1 MDSRILM
8 SVPTRRDSVATDD
21 NRYDQQEQTDKE
33 EEIRIHNTD
42 ETPAPS
48 VEPLTVP
55 LVLSVEIHIMS
66 PPQTV
71 SDVTEGLPGRFPR
84 FNNDTI
90 QLSRTRS
97 SSLSALPPPR
107 NMPDTGWNQPY
118 HLSLAASTRSRA
130 PGQVHPA
137 MLPGTRE
144 FLSSLPQFQQRLDSL
159 ASSSLG
165 LELVSL
171 MSRRRSGSLPFPHNN
186 GLENRLAV
194 AQTNALLS
202 QRMLLRPTT
211 TIPLNRWPSS
221 VGQVGDTNVFSH
233 LSGRPLP
240 KTSILRMPC
249 AAGTTSALSNAA
261 RVAEEQALP
270 LLSAGEESLIP
281 RVYGAESFPM
291 VLHRALKELECVFG
305 GRTVATFLP
314 DGRSFQIKDQA
325 RFAKQVLP
333 VFFPKMKGFPSFQR
347 QLNLYDFERVASAG
361 PGRRAYR
368 HDYFVREY
376 PALSCGMKRTK
387 IKGSHPVGGPP
398 KSSSKN
404 ETLNID
410 PGVTSAGEVSPEQEA
425 ARAANNDDTDL
436 VDGKRKAS
444 DEQGPQDKN
453 GNVD

>member
-21 NRYDQQEQTDKE
+21 NRYDQQEQTDNE

-48 VEPLTVP
+48 VVPLTVP
-55 LVLSVEIHIMS
+55 LVLSIEIQIMS

-71 SDVTEGLPGRFPR
+71 SDVTEGLPRRFPR

-118 HLSLAASTRSRA
+118 HLSLATPTRSRA

-144 FLSSLPQFQQRLDSL
+144 FLSSLLQFQQRLDSV
-159 ASSSLG
+159 ASLSLG

-171 MSRRRSGSLPFPHNN
+171 MSRRRSGSLPSPHND
-186 GLENRLAV
+186 GLENRLAA
-194 AQTNALLS
+194 AQTNAFLLC

-221 VGQVGDTNVFSH
+221 VGQVGDTNAFSH

-270 LLSAGEESLIP
+270 LLSVGEESLIP
-281 RVYGAESFPM
+281 RVYETESFPM
-291 VLHRALKELECVFG
+291 VLHRALKGLECVFG
-305 GRTVATFLP
+305 GRKVATFLP

-333 VFFPKMKGFPSFQR
+333 AFFPKMKGFPSFQR
-347 QLNLYDFERVASAG
+347 QLNLYDFERVAGAG

-368 HDYFVREY
+368 HDCFIREY
-376 PALSCGMKRTK
+376 PALSCGMKCTK
-387 IKGSHPVGGPP
+387 IKGSHPVGG
-398 KSSSKN
+398 SKN

-425 ARAANNDDTDL
+425 ERAANKVDTDL
-436 VDGKRKAS
+436 VDSKRKAS
-444 DEQGPQDKN
+444 DEKGPQDKN